1 MSTKILR
8 LLGAALITFG
18 LVGPA
23 TAGGRV
29 DWSEYIDRNP
39 SKPVAVAPAVA
50 KEEAP
55 ARTKTSAKKA
65 KKKTAK
71 AKAKAK
77 ARKKKG
83 RR

>member
-29 DWSEYIDRNP
+29 DWSDYIDPNP
-39 SKPVAVAPAVA
+39 SKPVAVAPAVT
-50 KEEAP
+50 KDEAP
-55 ARTKTSAKKA
+55 RSKTKASKA

-77 ARKKKG
+77 ARKKKS

>member
-8 LLGAALITFG
+8 LLGAALITFS

-29 DWSEYIDRNP
+29 DWSDYIDRNP

-50 KEEAP
+50 KDAP
-55 ARTKTSAKKA
+55 RSKTKVTKA

-71 AKAKAK
+71 AKAKA
-77 ARKKKG
+77 RKKKS

>member
-29 DWSEYIDRNP
+29 DWSDYIDRNP
-39 SKPVAVAPAVA
+39 SKPVTVAPAVA
-50 KEEAP
+50 KEDPP
-55 ARTKTSAKKA
+55 ARSKTKASKA

-71 AKAKAK
+71 AKAKA
-77 ARKKKG
+77 RKKKS